1 MTALDDI
8 DLVLGSTSRYRRE
21 LLTRLTGKFRVVSPD
36 VDETP
41 LSNEMPAA
49 LAVRLAKSKAASV
62 AAQCPGAVVIGSD
75 QVADLGGSALGKPG
89 SVENAIRQLNA
100 CSGRDVVFHT
110 ALCVIDARSTHLNHF
125 EAVDTTRVTF
135 RKLGSPEIIS
145 YVEREMP
152 LDCAG
157 SFKSE
162 GLGIALFESIE
173 TKDPTALIGLPIITL
188 CKLLRDA
195 GISVIA

>member
-1 MTALDDI
+1 MTTLDDI

-62 AAQCPGAVVIGSD
+62 AARCPGAVVIGSD
-75 QVADLGGSALGKPG
+75 QVADLGGSVLGKPG
-89 SVENAIRQLNA
+89 SVDNAVRQLSA
-100 CSGRDVVFHT
+100 CSGRDVAFHT
-110 ALCVIDARSTHLNHF
+110 ALCVIDARSTRLTSF

-135 RKLGSPEIIS
+135 RKLDSSEITS
-145 YVEREMP
+145 YVERDMP

-173 TKDPTALIGLPIITL
+173 TKDPSALIGLPMIAL